1 MAHSDRA
8 LKIWNLFKPSVVV
21 SHSQWRICNQ
31 AGPDL
36 TREIMAKNLKPNQT
50 AEYATIQVG
59 PRSDPYEMH
68 LPLALATMAYLD
80 LL

>member
-21 SHSQWRICNQ
+21 SHSQWRICNKE
-31 AGPDL
+31 GPDL
-36 TREIMAKNLKPNQT
+36 IHEIMAKNLKPNET

-59 PRSDPYEMH
+59 PDRIRMKCT
-68 LPLALATMAYLD
+68 LALATMEYLD
-80 LL
+80 LF